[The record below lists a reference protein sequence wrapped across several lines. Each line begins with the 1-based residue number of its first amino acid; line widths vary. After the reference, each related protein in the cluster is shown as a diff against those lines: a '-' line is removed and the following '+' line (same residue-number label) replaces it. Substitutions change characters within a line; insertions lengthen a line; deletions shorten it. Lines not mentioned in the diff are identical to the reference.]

1 MTRFARDYRR
11 IARKLGTVELMAQS
25 MDDSFM
31 PEDLGL
37 SGGPDERRGPRRF
50 LDFYGS
56 DGLRLGFRKY
66 GLERSLE
73 ERGYGDIT
81 LETDADDSRH
91 VLRVEGTTQGLEG
104 PQLLIE
110 MVVRRDRLVPG
121 PDSPI
126 EREHEVLTLDWLT
139 MRDPARPFSESR
151 PRLPGQ
157 DAPGL
162 GMGEQILEVLY
173 RVTERLE
180 LDGLAGVADHF
191 HNAVIYS
198 RELSFVEREPAARH
212 RALVDALL
220 GREELSL
227 SQAAWSLEWELVTDE
242 AGQPFEHDP
251 APQVHAFAPDLA
263 AHLRDEARRR
273 AILER
278 AASLTVSF
286 DRATFDERW
295 AAGDWVSPSD
305 E

>member
-1 MTRFARDYRR
+1 MTRFERDYRR

-25 MDDSFM
+25 MNDSFL
-31 PEDLGL
+31 PDDLGL
-37 SGGPDERRGPRRF
+37 SGGQEERRGPRRF
-50 LDFYGS
+50 LDFYGD

-66 GLERSLE
+66 GLEQALE
-73 ERGYGDIT
+73 QRGYGAIT
-81 LETDADDSRH
+81 LHTDADDSRH
-91 VLRVEGTTQGLEG
+91 VLRIEGECAALEG

-110 MVVRRDRLVPG
+110 LVVRRDRLVPSE
-121 PDSPI
+121 DSAI
-126 EREHEVLTLDWLT
+126 RRQHEVLTLDWLT

-151 PRLPGQ
+151 PPLPGQ

-198 RELSFVEREPAARH
+198 RELSFVERGPAARH

-227 SQAAWSLEWELVTDE
+227 SQAAWALEWGLVTDDD
-242 AGQPFEHDP
+242 GPVEHEP
-251 APQVHAFAPDLA
+251 APQVHAFAEDLA
-263 AHLRDEARRR
+263 EHLRDEARRR

-278 AASLTVSF
+278 AATITIGF
-286 DRATFDERW
+286 DRAAFEEQW
-295 AAGDWVSPSD
+295 AAGDGLSPSD

>member
-25 MDDSFM
+25 MDDSFL

-37 SGGPDERRGPRRF
+37 SGGVDERRGPRRF
-50 LDFYGS
+50 LDFYGD
-56 DGLRLGFRKY
+56 DGLRLGFQKY
-66 GLERSLE
+66 GLEQALHD
-73 ERGYGDIT
+73 RGYGAIT

-91 VLRVEGTTQGLEG
+91 VLKIEGECGSLEG

-110 MVVRRDRLVPG
+110 LVVRRDRLIPG
-121 PDSPI
+121 DDSPLR
-126 EREHEVLTLDWLT
+126 REHEVLTLDWLT

-151 PRLPGQ
+151 PPLPGQ

-180 LDGLAGVADHF
+180 LDGLAGIADHF

-198 RELSFVEREPAARH
+198 RELSFVEKGPAARH
-212 RALVDALL
+212 RALVDALM

-227 SQAAWSLEWELVTDE
+227 SRAAWALEWGLVTDGE
-242 AGQPFEHDP
+242 GNAFEHEP
-251 APQVHAFAPDLA
+251 APQVRAFAEDLE
-263 AHLRDEARRR
+263 AHLKDEGRRR

-278 AASLTVSF
+278 AAAITVGF
-286 DRATFDERW
+286 DRAAFDERW
-295 AAGDWVSPSD
+295 AAGDWLSRSD